1 MQLGISRTQVLKL
14 TSASIDLHTIL
25 QSCEPEDDAD
35 LLAALDERLILAML
49 FKWGN
54 IVDKADKQD
63 AKKPGFEVV
72 TGFGTLKCTYLKEGV
87 PGTRIFFQS
96 DLAKAAGSPLLDF
109 ELHL

>member
-14 TSASIDLHTIL
+14 TSASIDLYTLL

-35 LLAALDERLILAML
+35 LLAALDERLVLAML

-54 IVDKADKQD
+54 IVDKGDKQD

-72 TGFGTLKCTYLKEGV
+72 TGFATLQCTYLKDNV
-87 PGTRIFFQS
+87 PGTRIFLRS
-96 DLAKAAGSPLLDF
+96 DLVKAAGSPLLDF
-109 ELHL
+109 ELNL